1 MDLYP
6 VRQPVPFICSV
17 TRLVLVD
24 YHSDTCRYQEVLLS
38 QTELFAYS
46 VCVIRIEYACDSL
59 YLAAFLHRLAVVA
72 GVESFHVDG
81 IVYRL
86 RVPEVERVD
95 RLSAESDDRH
105 IIRHRSDGGVVDV
118 LVFHHSILERSLDL
132 AAESYHYRVVRLCM
146 LPYITFIK
154 PCVRDLYLVAALYPL
169 FEESELVPKAHA
181 VALDAERSHRVE
193 ETGRQSSEAAV
204 SEARIRLRIQHLLK
218 VLSIISKSFFCLI
231 EDAEIEEIV
240 LHQLSDKEFHREVIN
255 SLVLFLLFLS

>member
-1 MDLYP
+1 MPVIYFCRETCLPAPVDLVNYHVYARQKLLEIRDAPFFKSFRQYGVVGERHCPSGDIPCFYPFETFFIDKHSHEFRDAHGRMRIVDVDLYP

-59 YLAAFLHRLAVVA
+59 YLAAVLHRLAVVA

-118 LVFHHSILERSLDL
+118 LVFHLSVFKRSFYLTTEPD
-132 AAESYHYRVVRLCM
+132 HYGVIRLCV
-146 LPYITFIK
+146 LPDVAFIE
-154 PCVRDLYLVAALYPL
+154 PCVR
-169 FEESELVPKAHA
+169 
-181 VALDAERSHRVE
+181 
-193 ETGRQSSEAAV
+193 
-204 SEARIRLRIQHLLK
+204 
-218 VLSIISKSFFCLI
+218 
-231 EDAEIEEIV
+231 
-240 LHQLSDKEFHREVIN
+240 
-255 SLVLFLLFLS
+255 